1 MNDHGFATI
10 QIWTKVTRSA
20 FRCVPRFKAN
30 DDDVLKSSCTQNI
43 TTKPGLSKQTLSHH
57 TLCYSSNAVGI
68 ATTLQAG
75 RNAFRNPAGAREGNE
90 AHQASYSMRTRVL
103 SPGAKLT
110 IHFRLVPRL
119 RMSGAVPLLPP
130 YTRSWRGQG
139 QRYLYLKSA
148 LFWDITQRRVVIL
161 YRRFGTTYRSHL

>member
-1 MNDHGFATI
+1 MKTSSALNCQLNCYCMNTLPPSPWLSNNSFFLKMPSLLYEKNNKKVPYCMNDHGFATI

-57 TLCYSSNAVGI
+57 TLCYSSSAVGI

-75 RNAFRNPAGAREGNE
+75 RNAFRNPAGAREGTE

-103 SPGAKLT
+103 S
-110 IHFRLVPRL
+110 
-119 RMSGAVPLLPP
+119 
-130 YTRSWRGQG
+130 RGQ
-139 QRYLYLKSA
+139 S
-148 LFWDITQRRVVIL
+148 
-161 YRRFGTTYRSHL
+161 